1 MAALQLLNEHRCF
14 GGVQR
19 FYRHDSREIGLPM
32 QFAVYLPPQAE
43 QGPVPVLIYLAG
55 LTCTE
60 ETATI
65 KAGAQQ
71 WAAQHGLA
79 LVMPDTS
86 PRGANLPGDSDSWD
100 FGVGAGFYV
109 DATQQPWAAHY
120 RMESYVVRELPGL
133 LKELPLDVSRMGI
146 CGHSMGGHG
155 ALTLALK
162 HPGVFRSVSAFAPIA
177 APMRCPWGQKAFAG
191 YLGEDREVWKRHD
204 ASELM
209 ARAVNPFPE
218 GILIDQGLADKFL
231 AEQLYPEVFEAACAQ
246 AGQSLTLRR
255 HAGYDHGYYFI
266 QSFMADHV
274 AHHARVLRA

>member
-100 FGVGAGFYV
+100 FGVGRASIWMHCGNRGPGITAWKAIWFMSCRMFC
-109 DATQQPWAAHY
+109 AAC
-120 RMESYVVRELPGL
+120 RWTWTVW
-133 LKELPLDVSRMGI
+133 
-146 CGHSMGGHG
+146 
-155 ALTLALK
+155 
-162 HPGVFRSVSAFAPIA
+162 AFAVI
-177 APMRCPWGQKAFAG
+177 RWAG
-191 YLGEDREVWKRHD
+191 TVR
-204 ASELM
+204 
-209 ARAVNPFPE
+209 
-218 GILIDQGLADKFL
+218 
-231 AEQLYPEVFEAACAQ
+231 
-246 AGQSLTLRR
+246 
-255 HAGYDHGYYFI
+255 
-266 QSFMADHV
+266 
-274 AHHARVLRA
+274 